1 VINEA
6 VLMMRKNILI
16 CFLMTLAFSA
26 MGQTRKAFLEAAEA
40 SFTSKDYYSA
50 LHYYQ
55 NVLDFYEDIH
65 VLYKGAESAR
75 LFNAYNL
82 AEQYYQQVVDLEQ
95 NGEFPLALFY
105 LAEMQKRVG
114 KYELSKRNYEI
125 YLSENALDNPYYT
138 DLATRQIED
147 CDWALEQSQNPRSYV
162 TVDRLGE
169 IINTPFSEFGPI
181 RIGDTLYY
189 SSLRFP
195 SDNDESIPRKIF
207 SNVLWSIK
215 GGEGIQIDSTFN
227 DETLHTAHA
236 VFSEEMDRVYFTL
249 CEYINATDIR
259 CDLYYREIT
268 DGVMGPA
275 MMLPGTINDSTHT
288 STQPAIGLDP
298 INGDPALYFV
308 SDRAGTK
315 GKLDIWYSILAE
327 DGSFE
332 DPVNLR
338 PINTIE
344 NDITPYY
351 HAPSNTLYFSSEGY
365 QGFGGYDVYS
375 VYLHNL
381 VDPFIEN
388 LGTPVNSSY
397 NDLYFFLEQQEDTAY
412 LASNRQ
418 GAAYIEDA
426 QEACCND
433 IYKAA
438 FAKLDIDLKTLT
450 FDKATQEDLLG
461 ATVTLLEVNGEEIV
475 ASTLSADNTNEFVFP
490 LTRNRSYKVIAEKPG
505 YFPDTIMLTTR
516 GLTESQEILKRM
528 YLQSKSL
535 DLEVFVFD
543 DATREALRG
552 ATVNLKDLSDPSS
565 ETVVQIN
572 EDGNSFVFPLE
583 RDKSY
588 EIITSKR
595 GYRPDTLQL
604 STVNIPDNK
613 ITKNIYLKQGGLEDF
628 LPLAMYFDNDHP
640 NPRTYYRT
648 TRRTYDDTY
657 PPYMER
663 KEEFKSEY
671 TSPLV
676 DNAKIQAEDDLERFF
691 EYNVREGRNDLI
703 KFIQILTGEL
713 EKGENIEI
721 VMQGFA
727 SPLASNS
734 YNDRLSS
741 RRISSVVNQF
751 RRYSEAVLMR
761 YIRNGQLKI
770 VEEPQGE
777 TKSPLYV
784 SDDKADSR
792 NSIYSIPASRERRV
806 EIINVR
812 RSND

>member
-1 VINEA
+1 
-6 VLMMRKNILI
+6 MMRKNILI
-16 CFLMTLAFSA
+16 CFLMAFALSA
-26 MGQTRKAFLEAAEA
+26 FGQTRKAFLEAAEA
-40 SFTSKDYYSA
+40 SFASKDYYSA

-55 NVLDFYEDIH
+55 NVLEFHEDIH

-75 LFNAYNL
+75 LFNAYKL

-95 NGEFPLALFY
+95 NGEFPLALFH
-105 LAEMQKRVG
+105 LAEMQKRIG
-114 KYELSKRNYEI
+114 KYEQAKRNYEI
-125 YLSENALDNPYYT
+125 YLSENELDNPYYT

-169 IINTPFSEFGPI
+169 TINTPFSEFGPI

-195 SDNDESIPRKIF
+195 SETDEAVPRRIF

-227 DETLHTAHA
+227 DATLHTAHA
-236 VFSEEMDRVYFTL
+236 VFAEDMNRVYYTL
-249 CEYINATDIR
+249 CEYLNATDIR
-259 CDLYYREIT
+259 CDLYYRDIVN
-268 DGVMGPA
+268 GVMGSPVK
-275 MMLPGTINDSTHT
+275 LPGTINDTTHT
-288 STQPAIGLDP
+288 TTQPSIGKDP

-308 SDRAGTK
+308 SNRAGTK
-315 GKLDIWYSILAE
+315 GKLDIWYSVLRD
-327 DGSFE
+327 DGSFD
-332 DPVNLR
+332 DPVNLM

-344 NDITPYY
+344 DDITPYY
-351 HAPSNTLYFSSEGY
+351 HEPSNTLYFSSQGY
-365 QGFGGYDVYS
+365 QGFGGFDVYS

-388 LGTPVNSSY
+388 LGVPVNSSY
-397 NDLYFFLEQQEDTAY
+397 NDLYFFLEENEDTAY

-438 FAKLDIDLKTLT
+438 FAKLDIDLKVLT
-450 FDKATQEDLLG
+450 FDQATQADLLG
-461 ATVTLLEVNGEEIV
+461 ATVTLLEVNGDEIV
-475 ASTLSADNTNEFVFP
+475 VSTLSADNTNEFVFP
-490 LTRNRSYKVIAEKPG
+490 LTRNRSYKVIAEKEG
-505 YFPDTIMLTTR
+505 FFPDTITLTTR
-516 GLTESQEILKRM
+516 GLNESQEILKRM

-552 ATVNLKDLSDPSS
+552 ATVNLKDLSDPDS

-572 EDGNSFVFPLE
+572 EDGNSFIFPLE

-595 GYRPDTLQL
+595 GYKPDTLQL
-604 STVNIPDNK
+604 STVNVPSNK
-613 ITKNIYLKQGGLEDF
+613 ITKNIYLKQGDLEDF
-628 LPLAMYFDNDHP
+628 LPLAVYFDNDHP

-663 KEEFKSEY
+663 KEIFKTEF

-676 DNAKIQAEDDLERFF
+676 DNAKVQAEDDLERFF

-703 KFIQILTGEL
+703 KFIQILTEDLEEGEQ
-713 EKGENIEI
+713 IEI

-727 SPLASNS
+727 SPLASSS
-734 YNDRLSS
+734 YNERLSS

-751 RRYSEAVLMR
+751 RRYSDSVLMR

-777 TKSPLYV
+777 RTAPIYV
-784 SDDKADSR
+784 SDDRADSR